1 MLVIKSKKLNYGIN
15 FPTELNEIT
24 PEVLTTLTKDVKLPK
39 HHCIVALCFRTKLF
53 EFVAAMRN
61 SSGKD
66 MSITPLLAKISDN
79 DAQEMNVAV
88 GDKLVMD
95 RSSIERGV
103 HLPIKTLCSTQHA
116 YNYLEKDP
124 NLSKAIM
131 TGESDMSIVDSKMN
145 KSLIPA
151 NSPYIYIINF
161 KVIPITNIY
170 GGIPVDSS
178 VQDPFLYKEV
188 VSLT

>member
-1 MLVIKSKKLNYGIN
+1 MLVIKSKKLDYGIN

-66 MSITPLLAKISDN
+66 INITPLLAKISDN
-79 DAQEMNVAV
+79 DAKEINVAV

-116 YNYLEKDP
+116 YNYLDKDAD
-124 NLSKAIM
+124 LSRGIM
-131 TGESDMSIVDSKMN
+131 TGELNADIIDSKTN
-145 KSLIPA
+145 KPLTRTD
-151 NSPYIYIINF
+151 SPYIYIINF
-161 KVIPITNIY
+161 KVVPITNIY

>member
-1 MLVIKSKKLNYGIN
+1 MITVKSKKLNYGIN

-24 PEVLTTLTKDVKLPK
+24 PEILTTLTKDVKLPK

-79 DAQEMNVAV
+79 DAQEINVAV

-116 YNYLEKDP
+116 YNYLDKDT
-124 NLSKAIM
+124 NLSRTIM
-131 TGESDMSIVDSKMN
+131 TGEYDTNVVDSKTN
-145 KSLIPA
+145 KPLSH
-151 NSPYIYIINF
+151 NDSPYIYVINF
-161 KVIPITNIY
+161 KVVPITNIY

-178 VQDPFLYKEV
+178 VQDPFLYQEV